1 MIRPDKI
8 RLLTYAAIALFAGCA
23 ASRALLD
30 QQGQSMIG
38 PPGVYTLVN
47 LHPDNQRSRLYAV
60 NFQQPGLIPVCS
72 QVELLELKKDLLRFR
87 VEKTNRTYDYINHKA
102 AAEPFE
108 DHLRRSFGPEC
119 LANEI
124 EALSELDQTGIS
136 QGQALP
142 GMSKRGVV
150 FALGPPPRHTTPD
163 LDANQWVYWIHRFN
177 RFRITFDPDG
187 YVSEIQD

>member
-1 MIRPDKI
+1 MIRTSEI
-8 RLLTYAAIALFAGCA
+8 RLIAYVSIALFLGCA
-23 ASRALLD
+23 ANRALLD
-30 QQGQSMIG
+30 EHGQSMMG

-87 VEKTNRTYDYINHKA
+87 VLKTNRTYDYINHKA

-108 DHLRRSFGPEC
+108 DHLRRFFGPEC
-119 LANEI
+119 PASEI
-124 EALSELDQTGIS
+124 EALSQIDQTGIR
-136 QGQALP
+136 QGQALH

-150 FALGPPPRHTTPD
+150 FSLGPPPRHTTPD
-163 LDANQWVYWIHRFN
+163 LDANQWLYWIHRFN
-177 RFRITFDPDG
+177 RLRITFDSDG
-187 YVSEIQD
+187 YVSKIQN